1 MNNILTITGLTFREA
16 FAKKIFIFFFVMS
29 TIVLLILTGIFSSTD
44 ATSLT
49 GVMRVRGP
57 NHQMVG
63 SIVGALKLILLTPLY
78 GLGLFLSIFSA
89 SSFIP
94 DMLEKGN
101 IDLLLSKPISRAQI
115 IIGKFFGGS
124 IIVFLNVAYLVFG
137 LWLLLGYNFNDW
149 SLSLLLAALIITFTF
164 MLLYSLMILLGIL
177 SKSSVLSMMVSFSI
191 FVVFSP
197 LLAARETFGVLIE
210 SEIVKS
216 ILNVLYYIIPQTSE
230 LGTIMN
236 SVALGKGIENYS
248 PIIVSSIFML
258 IMISGSIIIFNKNII
273 IKSICA
279 IIR

>member
-1 MNNILTITGLTFREA
+1 MNNILTITNLTFREA
-16 FAKKIFIFFFVMS
+16 FARKIFIFFFVMS
-29 TIVLLILTGIFSSTD
+29 TIVLLVITGIFSSTD
-44 ATSLT
+44 ATSFT
-49 GVMRVRGP
+49 AVMKVRGP

-101 IDLLLSKPISRAQI
+101 IDLLLSKPVSRAQI

-124 IIVFLNVAYLVFG
+124 LMVFVNIAYLVFG

-149 SLSLLLAALIITFTF
+149 SASLLYAVLIITFTF

-177 SKSSVLSMMVSFSI
+177 SKSSVLAMMVSFAI

-197 LLAARETFGVLIE
+197 LLSARETFGVLIN
-210 SEIVKS
+210 SDVVKS
-216 ILNVLYYIIPQTSE
+216 ILNILYYIVPQTSE
-230 LGTIMN
+230 LGTMM
-236 SVALGKGIENYS
+236 SSAALGNGIENLQ
-248 PIIVSSIFML
+248 PLIVAFIYICIML
-258 IMISGSIIIFNKNII
+258 GSSIIIFNK
-273 IKSICA
+273 KDY
-279 IIR
+279 

>member
-1 MNNILTITGLTFREA
+1 MNNILNITNLTFREA
-16 FAKKIFIFFFVMS
+16 FARKIFIFFFVMS

-49 GVMRVRGP
+49 GVMKVRGP
-57 NHQMVG
+57 NHEMVG

-101 IDLLLSKPISRAQI
+101 IDLLLSKPISRGQI

-124 IIVFLNVAYLVFG
+124 LMVFLNVTYLVFG

-149 SLSLLLAALIITFTF
+149 SVSLLYAAFIITFTF
-164 MLLYSLMILLGIL
+164 MVLYSLMILLGVL
-177 SKSSVLSMMVSFSI
+177 SKSSVLAMMVSFAI

-197 LLAARETFGVLIE
+197 LLAARETFGVLIS
-210 SEIVKS
+210 SETVKF
-216 ILNVLYYIIPQTSE
+216 ILNILYYIIPQTSE
-230 LGTIMN
+230 LGTMMS
-236 SVALGKGIENYS
+236 SVALGNGIENFQTL
-248 PIIVSSIFML
+248 IVSTIFIFLML
-258 IMISGSIIIFNKNII
+258 GSSIIIFSK
-273 IKSICA
+273 KDY
-279 IIR
+279 

>member
-1 MNNILTITGLTFREA
+1 MRGKIKMNNILTITGLTFREA

-115 IIGKFFGGS
+115 IVGKFFGGS

-191 FVVFSP
+191 FVVFSS

-216 ILNVLYYIIPQTSE
+216 ILNVFYYIIPQTSE

-248 PIIVSSIFML
+248 PIIVSAIFMV
-258 IMISGSIIIFNKNII
+258 IMISGSIIIFNK
-273 IKSICA
+273 KDY
-279 IIR
+279 